1 MSFDEILVLSL
12 VLVRHHMLT
21 RNLCVS
27 KEFIVAWS
35 IVLHL
40 TLVDILEAFWIFDL
54 HGESST
60 LGSR

>member
-27 KEFIVAWS
+27 KEFVVGRS

-40 TLVDILEAFWIFDL
+40 ILVEILEASRILDL
-54 HGESST
+54 HC
-60 LGSR
+60 